1 LVSSDYTRSTL
12 EVDFSSRL
20 GLAHP
25 YQAGLEFHALSKK
38 EISMRPFRFLPALLL
53 LASLGSFAQSASTKP
68 SGSFSIDNIDKSVD
82 PCVDFYQYACGNWL
96 KNSEIPPDQAQWVSF
111 VELHER
117 NLDIERGIL
126 EKAAAGGA
134 SRDAVDQKIGDL
146 YGSCMNEKTV
156 NAKGIAPVKPELD
169 RVAAVRDKAELIDEL
184 AHLYLTGSP
193 SLFSFYA
200 SSDLHNADQVIA
212 YIDQGGLSLP
222 DRDYYIK
229 DDQKMK
235 DMRQHLVEYITQTFI
250 LAGQTPQQAADSA
263 QAVLRIETALAKA
276 SMDRTARRDPKNR
289 DHKMTRDEAVALGP
303 NFYLNRYFV
312 AVGAPNFTQLNV
324 TNPDF
329 FKQVNGVLETESL
342 ESLKTYVSW
351 HVVRASAPWLSQP
364 FVEANFKFQQNLTG
378 QKELPARWKRCVS
391 LTDGELGEALGKKY
405 VDATFGAD
413 GKARMLKMVD
423 ALEKSLA
430 EDIHDLSWMSEETRK
445 QAKVKLDAIRN
456 KIGYPDVYRD
466 YSSVT
471 IKSDDLIG
479 NIARAD
485 EFESKRD
492 VAKIDKPLDRKEWGM
507 TPPTV
512 NAYYS
517 GSFNEIVFPAGILQP
532 PFFDKSMDDAVNFG
546 GIGLVI
552 GHELTHGFDDQGRKF
567 DPQGNLHDWW
577 TEQDG
582 KEFEKRVSCIA
593 DEYSNFVAVDDLKLN
608 GRLTLGENT
617 ADNGGARIA
626 LMALEHMIA
635 DDKTGKEGQTI
646 DGYTPEQRFFLG
658 FGRVWCEKRRPE
670 VARTRVLTDPHSPG
684 KYRVDGVVQ
693 NMPEFQKAWG
703 CKAGQPMVSENACHV
718 W

>member
-1 LVSSDYTRSTL
+1 M
-12 EVDFSSRL
+12 RL
-20 GLAHP
+20 
-25 YQAGLEFHALSKK
+25 FHL
-38 EISMRPFRFLPALLL
+38 LLALLL
-53 LASLGSFAQSASTKP
+53 LVTVATFAQTSSSAKP
-68 SGSFSIDNIDKSVD
+68 APGFSLDNIDKTID
-82 PCVDFYQYACGNWL
+82 PCVDFYQYACGNWI
-96 KNSEIPPDQAQWVSF
+96 KNSEIPPDQSQWVSF
-111 VELHER
+111 VELNER
-117 NLDIERGIL
+117 NKDIERGIL

-134 SRDAVDQKIGDL
+134 GRDAVDQKIGDL
-146 YGSCMNEKTV
+146 YSSCMDETAV
-156 NAKGIAPVKPELD
+156 NAKGIAPLQPELA
-169 RVAAVRDKAELIDEL
+169 RIAAVKDKAALIDEI
-184 AHLYLTGSP
+184 AHVHLVGP
-193 SLFSFYA
+193 NALFNFYS

-222 DRDYYIK
+222 DRDYYLK
-229 DDQKMK
+229 DDNPKMK
-235 DMRQHLVEYITQTFI
+235 EMRQHLVEYVTQSFT

-263 QAVLRIETALAKA
+263 QTVLRIETALAKA
-276 SMDRTARRDPKNR
+276 SMDRTSRRDPKNR
-289 DHKMTRDEAVALGP
+289 DHKMTRDEAAALGP

-312 AVGAPNFTQLNV
+312 AVGAPNFSQMNV

-329 FKQVNGVLETESL
+329 FKQVNATLESESL
-342 ESLKTYVSW
+342 DSLKTYVSW
-351 HVVRASAPWLSQP
+351 HVLNAAAPWLSQP

-378 QKELPARWKRCVS
+378 QKEIQARWKRCIN
-391 LTDGELGEALGKKY
+391 LTDRELGEALGQKY
-405 VDATFGAD
+405 VDATFGPE
-413 GKARMLKMVD
+413 GKQRMLKMVD

-466 YSSVT
+466 YSSIV
-471 IKSDDLIG
+471 IKRDDLLG
-479 NIARAD
+479 NAFRAN
-485 EFESKRD
+485 EFETKRD
-492 VAKIDKPLDRKEWGM
+492 IAKIDKPLDRKEWGM

-517 GSFNEIVFPAGILQP
+517 SSLNEIVFPAGILQP
-532 PFFDKSMDDAVNFG
+532 PFFDKSMDDSVNFG

-582 KEFEKRVSCIA
+582 KEFEKRASCVS

-608 GRLTLGENT
+608 GKLTLGENT

-635 DDKTGKEGQTI
+635 DDKTGKEGMKI

-658 FGRVWCEKRRPE
+658 FARVWCEKRRPE
-670 VARTRVLTDPHSPG
+670 VARVRVLTDPHSPG

-703 CKAGQPMVSENACHV
+703 CKAGQPMVAENACHV

>member
-1 LVSSDYTRSTL
+1 MRW
-12 EVDFSSRL
+12 SRL
-20 GLAHP
+20 LFFVVMCAAVSGLA
-25 YQAGLEFHALSKK
+25 QTSSSTSSK
-38 EISMRPFRFLPALLL
+38 PAPGF
-53 LASLGSFAQSASTKP
+53 SLDT
-68 SGSFSIDNIDKSVD
+68 IDKSID
-82 PCVDFYQYACGNWL
+82 PCVDFYQYACGNWI
-96 KNSEIPPDQAQWVSF
+96 KNSEIPPDQSQWVSF

-126 EKAAAGGA
+126 EKAASGGA
-134 SRDAVDQKIGDL
+134 SRNAVDQRIGDL
-146 YGSCMNEKTV
+146 YGSCMDEKAV
-156 NAKGIAPVKPELD
+156 DAKGVSAVKPQLD
-169 RVAAVRDKAELIDEL
+169 RVAAVQDKGTLIDEL
-184 AHLYLTGSP
+184 ARLDVAGAG
-193 SLFSFYA
+193 SLFSFYS

-212 YIDQGGLSLP
+212 YIDQGGLTLP

-229 DDQKMK
+229 DDNPKMK
-235 DMRQHLVEYITQTFI
+235 EMRQHLTEYITQTFT

-263 QAVLRIETALAKA
+263 QTVLRIETALAKA
-276 SMDRTARRDPKNR
+276 SMDRTSRRDPRNR
-289 DHKMTRDEAVALGP
+289 DHKMSRDEAVALGP
-303 NFYLNRYFV
+303 NFYLNRYFT
-312 AVGAPNFTQLNV
+312 AVGAPNFSQLNV
-324 TNPDF
+324 TNPEF
-329 FKQVNGVLETESL
+329 FKQVNAVLDAESL
-342 ESLKTYVSW
+342 DSLKTYVSW
-351 HVVRASAPWLSQP
+351 HALNAAAPWLSQP
-364 FVEANFKFQQNLTG
+364 FVDTNFKFQQNLTG
-378 QKELPARWKRCVS
+378 QKEIQARWKRCVN
-391 LTDGELGEALGKKY
+391 LTDRELGEALGQRY
-405 VDATFGAD
+405 VDITFGPE
-413 GKARMLKMVD
+413 GKQRMLKMVD

-430 EDIHDLSWMSEETRK
+430 EDIHDLSWMSAETKK

-466 YSSVT
+466 YSSVV
-471 IKSDDLIG
+471 IKPDNLLG
-479 NIARAD
+479 NIGQANT
-485 EFESKRD
+485 FESKREI
-492 VAKIDKPLDRKEWGM
+492 AKIDKPLDRKEWGM

-532 PFFDKSMDDAVNFG
+532 PFFDKTIDDAVNFG

-582 KEFEKRVSCIA
+582 KEFEKRAGCVA

-608 GRLTLGENT
+608 GKLTLGENT

-635 DDKTGKEGQTI
+635 DDKTGKEGQKI

-670 VARTRVLTDPHSPG
+670 IARVRVLTDPHSPG
-684 KYRVDGVVQ
+684 KYRVNGVVQ

-703 CKAGQPMVSENACHV
+703 CRAGQPMVAQNACHV

>member
-1 LVSSDYTRSTL
+1 
-12 EVDFSSRL
+12 
-20 GLAHP
+20 
-25 YQAGLEFHALSKK
+25 
-38 EISMRPFRFLPALLL
+38 MRPLRLLL
-53 LASLGSFAQSASTKP
+53 LPLFSALLSAGGFAQSSSTGSTKMP
-68 SGSFSIDNIDKSVD
+68 AGFSVETIDKSID
-82 PCVDFYQYACGNWL
+82 PCVDFYEYACGNWL
-96 KNSEIPPDQAQWVSF
+96 KNTEIPADQAQWVSF

-117 NLDIERGIL
+117 NLDVERGIL

-134 SRDAVDQKIGDL
+134 SRDGVDQRIGDL
-146 YGSCMNEKTV
+146 YGSCMDEKTV
-156 NAKGIAPVKPELD
+156 NAKGAAPVKPELD
-169 RVAAVRDKAELIDEL
+169 RVAAVRDKAGLIDEL
-184 AHLYLTGSP
+184 AHLYLTGNA

-200 SSDLHNADQVIA
+200 SPDLHNADQVIA

-235 DMRQHLVEYITQTFI
+235 DMRQHLVEYITQSFT

-289 DHKMTRDEAVALGP
+289 DHKMTREEAVALGP

-312 AVGAPNFTQLNV
+312 GVGAPDFSNLNV

-329 FKQVNGVLETESL
+329 FKQVNGVMESEPL
-342 ESLKTYVSW
+342 DSLKTYVSW
-351 HVVRASAPWLSQP
+351 HVLRNASPWMSQS

-378 QKELPARWKRCVS
+378 QKELPARWKRCVG
-391 LTDGELGEALGKKY
+391 LVDGELGEALGQKY

-430 EDIHDLSWMSEETRK
+430 EDIHELSWMSDETK
-445 QAKVKLDAIRN
+445 KEAKVKLDAIRN

-466 YSSVT
+466 YSSIT
-471 IKSDDLIG
+471 IKSDDLVG

-492 VAKIDKPLDRKEWGM
+492 VAKIGKPLDRKEWGM

-517 GSFNEIVFPAGILQP
+517 GSYNEIVFPAGILQP

-626 LMALEHMIA
+626 LAALEHMIA
-635 DDKTGKEGQTI
+635 DDKSGKESQKI

-658 FGRVWCEKRRPE
+658 FARVWCEKRRPE

-693 NMPEFQKAWG
+693 NMPEFQRAWG